1 MTTKISWNQYNR
13 MPHDTFK
20 WKGIDGSEVLTH
32 FITTPE
38 PWNEPGSWFYTYN
51 GKLIP
56 KTVKGTWDA
65 YSEKQMN
72 KELLIA
78 YGLVMAAAGSTGICW
93 KTDVVLIRYRDFRT

>member
-1 MTTKISWNQYNR
+1 MASGCVPDIPGHFTDSEKAGINTFMTAKISWNQYNR

-56 KTVKGTWDA
+56 KLSKEPGMHTVK
-65 YSEKQMN
+65 S
-72 KELLIA
+72 
-78 YGLVMAAAGSTGICW
+78 
-93 KTDVVLIRYRDFRT
+93 R